1 MNNAQ
6 QEFRMEESAINSIVV
21 SNASVPDQEVGHD
34 SSPSH
39 FGTSKGRVLDYSV
52 DGAQEEGLRLIV
64 AENYLEV
71 RKVSLNRLKR
81 KSDVGL
87 FTLEKVEEMKTQSLT
102 TVGSEK

>member
-1 MNNAQ
+1 M
-6 QEFRMEESAINSIVV
+6 NSIVV
-21 SNASVPDQEVGHD
+21 SEDGVPDQEVNDD

-39 FGTSKGRVLDYSV
+39 VGTSKGKVPDYCV
-52 DGAQEEGLRLIV
+52 VGAQDEGIRLMV
-64 AENYLEV
+64 SENYLEV